1 MKTRILIIDDDALL
15 RRTIRFVLEDRDYQ
29 VFEAS
34 NGSEG
39 FDIACEVVPDVVLLD
54 IRMAEMNGFSTL
66 QTLKGDPL
74 LQHIP
79 IIMMTGMPN
88 DLSRKRSKQA
98 GAEYFLAKP
107 FSVNHLLDLIG
118 MIPVR
123 ARAAARIS
131 SDLRF

>member
-1 MKTRILIIDDDALL
+1 MASILIIDDDALL
-15 RRTIRFVLEDRDYQ
+15 RRTIRFVLEDRGYQ

-39 FDIACEVVPDVVLLD
+39 FDIASGVVPDIVLLD

-66 QTLKGDPL
+66 QAIKGDPL
-74 LQHIP
+74 LRHIP
-79 IIMMTGMPN
+79 IVMMTGMPN

-107 FSVNHLLDLIG
+107 FSVNHLIDLIG
-118 MIPVR
+118 MIPMRTR
-123 ARAAARIS
+123 AEARFS